1 MTESSSKGSC
11 YGFDVRSELPF
22 RFLRGGG
29 GDPVEV
35 FVSDGLG
42 DTRERPLI
50 QEWPSADM
58 PEHSISLYGDGQ
70 TYRLATTM
78 CGWFEVDPSGPA
90 IAVPETELDISREQI
105 ALITGMSLLFHAR
118 GDIPLHAS
126 AIEIDGAAVILAAPG
141 NFGKTTL
148 AAGFHRAGFRVL
160 SEDLTCLR
168 RSPEPAAIPGPA
180 MIRLRR
186 DVADRLDLPE
196 AELIVESSKRA
207 CYAFDPKRRGD
218 SAPVPIR
225 AALVL
230 LPSADGI
237 RLERAP
243 AADAVR
249 DLWAVSGMLPT
260 DEDLSR
266 RFEAVADLAST
277 VPVYNL
283 YRPPSFEALEGTV
296 ERVVRGV

>member
-1 MTESSSKGSC
+1 MLAPPSPGSC
-11 YGFDVRSELPF
+11 YGFAVRSELPF
-22 RFLRGGG
+22 RFLRDGG
-29 GDPVEV
+29 GDPLDV
-35 FVSDGLG
+35 FVSPEAADVDNGS
-42 DTRERPLI
+42 LI

-58 PEHSISLYGDGQ
+58 PEHSISLYGDGE
-70 TYRLATTM
+70 TYRLGTTM
-78 CGWFEVDPSGPA
+78 CGWFEVDPGGPS

-118 GDIPLHAS
+118 GDVPLHAS
-126 AIEIDGAAVILAAPG
+126 AIELDGGAVVLAAPG

-148 AAGFHRAGFRVL
+148 AAGFHRAGYRVL

-186 DVADRLDLPE
+186 DVADRLELPD
-196 AELIVESSKRA
+196 AELVVESSKRA
-207 CYAFDPKRRGD
+207 CYAFDQERRGD

-225 AALVL
+225 AAVLL
-230 LPSADGI
+230 LPSDDGI
-237 RLERAP
+237 RLERAT

-266 RFEAVADLAST
+266 RFEAVADLASS

-283 YRPPSFEALEGTV
+283 YRPRSFAALEATI

>member
-1 MTESSSKGSC
+1 MMSGPVRGSC
-11 YGFDVRSELPF
+11 YGFEVRSELPF
-22 RFLRGGG
+22 RFLRGGE
-29 GDPVEV
+29 GDPLEV
-35 FVSDGLG
+35 FEVDALVDAG
-42 DTRERPLI
+42 ERQLI

-58 PEHSISLYGDGQ
+58 PEHSISLYGDGE
-70 TYRLATTM
+70 TYRLGTTM
-78 CGWFEVDPSGPA
+78 CGWFEVDPGGPS

-118 GDIPLHAS
+118 GDVPLHAS
-126 AIEIDGAAVILAAPG
+126 AIELDGDAVVLAAPG

-148 AAGFHRAGFRVL
+148 AAAFHRAGYRVL

-186 DVADRLDLPE
+186 DVADRLELPD
-196 AELIVESSKRA
+196 AEVVVENSKRV
-207 CYAFDPKRRGD
+207 CFAFAPQRRGD

-225 AALVL
+225 AAVLL
-230 LPSADGI
+230 LPSDDGI

-243 AADAVR
+243 APDAVR

-260 DEDLSR
+260 DEDYSR
-266 RFEAVADLAST
+266 RFEAVADLAAS

-283 YRPPSFEALEGTV
+283 YRPRTFEALEGTV
-296 ERVVRGV
+296 ERVVRDI